1 MIKSQDVAVSEPRGI
16 SSAFVEWVHDGVS
29 LVRVGQ
35 PETVAYFVHGYVE
48 EFQIGAWKRETV
60 NKERL

>member
-48 EFQIGAWKRETV
+48 EFQIGA
-60 NKERL
+60 